1 VGGADVTASPP
12 RVSVIV
18 PTRDRLD
25 LLTLM
30 LEAMTLQTFRDF
42 EIVLIDD
49 GSKEDVRGLAERFSG
64 DLSIRYVRSDG
75 RGAVAARC
83 FGLSFARGDILA
95 FTDSDCEPDANWLAE
110 GVAAI
115 DDGASLVQGVTQP
128 AREPALFERTLSYG
142 GGEGLFATCNVFYTR
157 RAYDAA
163 GGFDRGASDRWRFRP
178 DELAQGLG
186 FGEDSLLGWRVA
198 RTETFRVAEKAVVRH
213 AVTQPSL
220 KEQFS
225 RAWQAGAFPALVHE
239 IPELRTTLLR
249 SKVFLQSRTRVPF
262 YAAVIALLAGRGEVA
277 ALASGIWAGA
287 VVRRVVRHW
296 GESIPKRLVA
306 MPIELAREATVA
318 IALLVGSVRSRT
330 PVL

>member
-1 VGGADVTASPP
+1 
-12 RVSVIV
+12 
-18 PTRDRLD
+18 
-25 LLTLM
+25 
-30 LEAMTLQTFRDF
+30 
-42 EIVLIDD
+42 
-49 GSKEDVRGLAERFSG
+49 
-64 DLSIRYVRSDG
+64 
-75 RGAVAARC
+75 
-83 FGLSFARGDILA
+83 
-95 FTDSDCEPDANWLAE
+95 
-110 GVAAI
+110 
-115 DDGASLVQGVTQP
+115 
-128 AREPALFERTLSYG
+128 
-142 GGEGLFATCNVFYTR
+142 
-157 RAYDAA
+157 
-163 GGFDRGASDRWRFRP
+163 
-178 DELAQGLG
+178 
-186 FGEDSLLGWRVA
+186 VA